1 MTDPARGR
9 GASLEGFAVRVA
21 RVRGLALGA
30 RGRARARGVH
40 AGVRASD
47 DAIEGVE
54 DDADVVA
61 GTFRNLARA
70 SRRAKTRMATIR

>member
-1 MTDPARGR
+1 VD
-9 GASLEGFAVRVA
+9 
-21 RVRGLALGA
+21 
-30 RGRARARGVH
+30 ARAPRGVH

-47 DAIEGVE
+47 DAIEGVD

-61 GTFRNLARA
+61 GTSRNRARA

>member
-21 RVRGLALGA
+21 RPRAPSALWT
-30 RGRARARGVH
+30 RARRGVH